1 MKANLTIGL
10 KDLNGNEMR
19 NERGEVII
27 LSKLLANQIMMGEA
41 QDEVMA
47 KWDLANKLNNASGE
61 IELGENEKQII
72 KKACESGR
80 MTILVAGPIL
90 SIINNAK

>member
-10 KDLNGNEMR
+10 KDLNGNEVR

-27 LSKLLANQIMMGEA
+27 LSKLLANQIMMSEA

-80 MTILVAGPIL
+80 MTILAAGPIL

>member
-10 KDLNGNEMR
+10 KDLTGNEVV

-47 KWDLANKLNNASGE
+47 KWDLANKLNNANGE
-61 IELGENEKQII
+61 IDLGENEKQII
-72 KKACESGR
+72 KKTCEGGR
-80 MTILVAGPIL
+80 MTILVAGQIMK
-90 SIINNAK
+90 IINNAK